1 MPCFEEDI
9 KKASVRCG
17 RGFSYWDTT
26 NPNGQHVT
34 KQAGKQALSGKH
46 TGKVQEGTVSQAG
59 AGSRPSSKQAAKQ
72 AAKQASKQA
81 SKPASQ
87 QASKPTAGQAE
98 RSSKQAIRIPP
109 EAAAAE
115 AAAAA
120 AAANQQHQTS
130 SIMRR
135 SSSSSAACAGGF
147 GDCRRSECCNS
158 VQEMRAHQ
166 FMPIKSPAK
175 SSSSSS
181 TIRY

>member
-17 RGFSYWDTT
+17 RGFSYWDTM

-81 SKPASQ
+81 SKPASRQ
-87 QASKPTAGQAE
+87 QVRRKGAASK
-98 RSSKQAIRIPP
+98 RSESRQKQQLQKQR
-109 EAAAAE
+109 
-115 AAAAA
+115 
-120 AAANQQHQTS
+120 QQQQRQRTS
-130 SIMRR
+130 SIKP
-135 SSSSSAACAGGF
+135 AA
-147 GDCRRSECCNS
+147 S
-158 VQEMRAHQ
+158 
-166 FMPIKSPAK
+166 
-175 SSSSSS
+175 
-181 TIRY
+181 

>member
-17 RGFSYWDTT
+17 RGFSYWDTM

-81 SKPASQ
+81 SQ

-120 AAANQQHQTS
+120 AANQQHQTS

-147 GDCRRSECCNS
+147 GDWGRSECCNS

-166 FMPIKSPAK
+166 FMPIISPAK

-181 TIRY
+181 TSSTIRY

>member
-1 MPCFEEDI
+1 M
-9 KKASVRCG
+9 
-17 RGFSYWDTT
+17 
-26 NPNGQHVT
+26 
-34 KQAGKQALSGKH
+34 
-46 TGKVQEGTVSQAG
+46 
-59 AGSRPSSKQAAKQ
+59 
-72 AAKQASKQA
+72 
-81 SKPASQ
+81 
-87 QASKPTAGQAE
+87 GQAE

-115 AAAAA
+115 AAAAAA

-147 GDCRRSECCNS
+147 GDWGRSECCNS

-175 SSSSSS
+175 SSSSSTSS
-181 TIRY
+181 TITVDIKICSSFPIIFNQTKGNMIFTMRSSAFHSSNGHIPVGPSPQTSPEFHGAQVQEPTAV